1 MWTLGL
7 VINLDIREFSGWAKK
22 KMSHILVEAC
32 LLSFVGPGMVGV

>member
-7 VINLDIREFSGWAKK
+7 VINLDIRGFSGWAKK
-22 KMSHILVEAC
+22 MSHILEEAC